1 MAIATMDGIVAG
13 LATSKAVEFYLNNQ
27 SNAAN
32 GFLNLL
38 RSALSFNGGNMPV
51 PAAASSGGQLH
62 ADGDTGF
69 PVLGTPTGSRYLA
82 RTEVTVSALGSI
94 LAYDRVWSCSGF
106 SGTVTTA
113 QAVASP
119 PAITRYANGVGLEMW
134 VECYAATGA
143 TAANIT
149 ISYTNQDGV
158 AGRTSVVTAHP
169 TSLPAGRMYR
179 VPLQAGDTG
188 VKSVESVTLSASTG
202 TAGNF
207 GVTLMKRIA
216 SLPGVTASVTTVAD
230 FAALGLP
237 PVPSGAA
244 IDLIHLATSSNTGAV
259 YGLLQFIEG

>member
-1 MAIATMDGIVAG
+1 MAINTMDGIVAG
-13 LATSKAVEFYLNNQ
+13 LVTSKAVEFYLNNQ

-38 RSALSFNGGNMPV
+38 RAALSFNGGNMPV

-69 PVLGTPTGSRYLA
+69 PLLGAPTGSRYLA
-82 RTEVTVSALGSI
+82 RTEITVSALGSV
-94 LAYDRVWSCSGF
+94 LVYDRVWSCSGL

-113 QAVASP
+113 QAVTSP
-119 PAITRYANGVGLEMW
+119 PTITRYANGVGLELW
-134 VECYAATGA
+134 VECYTATGSS
-143 TAANIT
+143 AANIT

-158 AGRTSVVTAHP
+158 AGRTSVSTAHP

-188 VKSVESVTLSASTG
+188 VQSVQSVTLSVTTG

-207 GVTLMKRIA
+207 GVTLMKRLA
-216 SLPGVTASVTTVAD
+216 SLPVVSTNVTSVSD
-230 FAALGLP
+230 FAALGMP
-237 PVPSGAA
+237 PIPTGAA
-244 IDLIHLATSSNTGAV
+244 IDLIHLATASNTGNV
-259 YGLLQFIEG
+259 FGLLQFIEG